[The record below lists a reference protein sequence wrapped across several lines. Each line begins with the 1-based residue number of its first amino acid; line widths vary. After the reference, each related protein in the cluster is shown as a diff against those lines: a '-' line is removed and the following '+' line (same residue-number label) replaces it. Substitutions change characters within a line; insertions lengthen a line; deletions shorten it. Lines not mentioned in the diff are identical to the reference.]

1 MTIGEVEELISKT
14 EQNITRQT
22 LLIERLNDRGHNMTE
37 AKKMLA
43 VLITS
48 LQNLYTYREQ
58 FIRIR
63 WEAKR
68 WLRSPATTINTASL
82 PPV

>member
-63 WEAKR
+63 
-68 WLRSPATTINTASL
+68 
-82 PPV
+82 